1 MKKLRVLALV
11 HAGLVPPDDIAGYTE
26 EQIDEWRM
34 EYNIVSSL
42 EHMGHA
48 QRVVGVYDDLAPLRT
63 ALDEF
68 KPHIVFQMLEEFH
81 GIVTYDHAVVS
92 FLELCRQKYTG
103 SNPRGLLISHDK
115 ALSKKIL
122 AYHRIPTPRFMFF
135 PRKKRIRTG
144 KLEFPLLVK
153 SATEDASLGISQSSI
168 VYDRD
173 ALLERVSFMHE
184 KIGSDA
190 LVEEYIPGREL
201 YVGVLG
207 NHRLLTLPV
216 WELDFGTMPDD
227 ARIATR
233 KVKWDR
239 KYQEKVG
246 IASGVAKGLA
256 EEVKRSI
263 ERVAKRVFR
272 ALELSG
278 YARIDFRLRDD
289 GRLYVLEAN
298 ANPDLTY
305 GEDFAEAAEKAGIKY
320 EELLQR
326 ILTLGLNYRAS
337 WQG

>member
-11 HAGLVPPDDIAGYTE
+11 HSDLVPPDDASGYTE
-26 EQIDEWRM
+26 EQIDQWRM

-42 EHMGHA
+42 DHMGHDH
-48 QRVVGVYDDLAPLRT
+48 RVVGVYDDLTPLRT
-63 ALDEF
+63 AIGEF

-81 GIVTYDHAVVS
+81 GVVTYDHAVVS

-103 SNPRGLLISHDK
+103 CNPRGLLISHDK

-122 AYHRIPTPRFMFF
+122 SYHRIPTPRFNVF
-135 PRKKRIRTG
+135 PRKRRVRVG

-168 VYDRD
+168 VYDKD
-173 ALLERVSFMHE
+173 ALLERVAFMHE
-184 KIGSDA
+184 KINSDA

-207 NHRLLTLPV
+207 NQRLLTLPV
-216 WELDFGTMPDD
+216 WELDFGSMPDD

-246 IASGVAKGLA
+246 ITSGVAKELS

-289 GRLYVLEAN
+289 GRIYVLEAN

-305 GEDFAEAAEKAGIKY
+305 GEDFAEAAENAGIGY
-320 EELLQR
+320 EDLLQR
-326 ILTLGLNYRAS
+326 ILTLGLSYRAS